1 MDARGDDR
9 PPGEEKIMGELVLA
23 GQSALVTGGG
33 SGIGLACA
41 GRLLAD
47 GASVTIIGRTASKLE
62 EAARGLEAAA
72 PAGTS
77 VQWQA
82 CDVTDDA
89 GVAAAVDLAC
99 RLTGKLD
106 IAVANAGAGAGGSI
120 FATPLEMWRFTM
132 EVNLTGSFLTIKH
145 AGQAMAHRGG
155 GSIVA
160 ISSIAGI
167 LTHRFMAPYC
177 TAKAGLE
184 MLVRC
189 AADELGQAGIR
200 VNAVRPGLVP
210 TDLAMPLTDEKG
222 IVDDYLDQMPVQR
235 LGTVEDIAAGVRY
248 LAGPESSWVTG
259 QCFAI
264 DGGHTLRRGP
274 RVEPL
279 IERFFGP
286 EGLSGLGTKPR

>member
-1 MDARGDDR
+1 MGD
-9 PPGEEKIMGELVLA
+9 LVLS
-23 GQSALVTGGG
+23 GKSALVTGGG

-41 GRLLAD
+41 RRLLAD
-47 GASVTIIGRTASKLE
+47 GASITIVGRTASKLE
-62 EAARGLEAAA
+62 DAARALEASA
-72 PAGTS
+72 PAGAT

-82 CDVTDDA
+82 CDVTDEP
-89 GVAAAVDLAC
+89 GLAAAVELAC
-99 RLTGKLD
+99 KPTGRLD
-106 IAVANAGAGAGGSI
+106 VAVANAGAGAGGSI
-120 FATPLEMWRFTM
+120 FATPLDMWRYTM
-132 EVNLTGSFLTIKH
+132 EVNLTGGFLTLKH
-145 AGQAMAHRGG
+145 AGQAMAGG
-155 GSIVA
+155 AGGAIVA
-160 ISSIAGI
+160 ISSIAGV

-210 TDLAMPLTDEKG
+210 TDLAMPLTDAPS
-222 IVDDYLDQMPVQR
+222 IVDDYLDQMPIAR
-235 LGTVEDIAAGVRY
+235 LGTVEDIADGVRY

-259 QCFAI
+259 QIFAI
-264 DGGHTLRRGP
+264 DGGHSLRRGP

-286 EGLSGLGTKPR
+286 EGLSGLGTKPS

>member
-1 MDARGDDR
+1 
-9 PPGEEKIMGELVLA
+9 MGELVLA

-106 IAVANAGAGAGGSI
+106 IA
-120 FATPLEMWRFTM
+120 TPLELWRVTM

-279 IERFFGP
+279 IERFFRP